1 MPLGILEPAH
11 AGHVP
16 GTVNVWQEAQRDA
29 ELLETAR
36 HLKRTKDGRKI
47 LIPQPTDDP
56 NDPLVSGIFHSR
68 RSADTDDIR
77 IGHYGNET

>member
-29 ELLETAR
+29 ELLESAR
-36 HLKRTKDGRKI
+36 HLKKTKDGRKI
-47 LIPQPTDDP
+47 LVPQPTDDP
-56 NDPLVSGIFHSR
+56 NDPLVIAILSIPLGAI
-68 RSADTDDIR
+68 TYEIR